1 MLKNKEMKKIKN
13 IAGLVLVIL
22 LTFTI
27 SCNEDFLV
35 EEPMSFL
42 SPENTFKDAAGL
54 QSALDAAMYQVFDQV
69 QGDGR
74 ELQFNHNMSEVTAV
88 TKTDAQASYADLV
101 TYFTPY
107 NDNQAPAGR
116 SVESYEND
124 YRGLKAVNT
133 VIDYIDQPEWGGGDA
148 DPERNHLLGS
158 AYFLRGFFYMQL
170 TMQFGN
176 VAFPLNVVSEA
187 RQDFKVFNMQGIW
200 DQMITDLEYAV
211 KWVKPISELPKG
223 QAPNAAARMLLA
235 KFYILN
241 ERFADAEA
249 QMDAVINSGESQ
261 LFTDAMVGRDSV
273 MVGNQINPYHEKGWE
288 GSGKAEELILPGASA
303 IVAADAINV
312 LHTNYDG
319 EPDPFGAEF
328 GTQKL
333 TNKEGIWLMT
343 NAPFLDGRIRE
354 SASVRS
360 WGPNFGTKTFRAFT
374 PDGKIGFEA
383 DQGYKGLMMLKWGRG
398 QGFSGPT
405 NYGEYEIWQ
414 YNGEMDYQDY
424 RHKPGNFFWME
435 DLVYD
440 YEPLNGTSPYYRKN
454 AQLWADDGTLLCED
468 TLRCWFS
475 FPLYKKWGQNYES
488 NVRRQHGGRQSTYI
502 LRKAEAYLIRAEA
515 RFWQGDLA
523 GMLEDVNIIRERAN
537 AKVTFTMADAQP
549 AGLSMVMDERAR
561 ELYGEEFRH
570 DEMVRWSVAYAK
582 TGKSCYNGK
591 TYSISGND
599 IETSLSANSF
609 YYDRM
614 MEKNNYF
621 IEQTPWKTYP
631 DVKYRIEPMHI
642 WWPVYEPFLIG
653 NVGAILNQ
661 TTGYE
666 GSAGNIEPLVHVVQ
680 PAGVPNVDPQYAVE
694 PPE

>member
-1 MLKNKEMKKIKN
+1 MKKIKN
-13 IAGLVLVIL
+13 IAGLVLVLL
-22 LTFTI
+22 LTFTL
-27 SCNEDFLV
+27 SCNEEFLN

-54 QSALDAAMYQVFDQV
+54 QAALDVAIYYVFDQV

-74 ELQFNHNMSEVTAV
+74 ELQFNYNMSDVTVV
-88 TKTDAQASYADLV
+88 TKTDAQNSYADLV

-107 NDNQAPAGR
+107 NDNQGPAGR
-116 SVESYEND
+116 SVESYQNGYESI
-124 YRGLKAVNT
+124 KAVNT
-133 VIDYIDQPEWGGGDA
+133 VIDYIDVPVWSGGDA

-158 AYFLRGFFYMQL
+158 AYFMRAFFYMQL

-176 VAFPLNVVSEA
+176 VAFPLNVVTEA

-200 DQMITDLEYAV
+200 DQMIVDLEYAI
-211 KWVKPISELPKG
+211 KYVKPISQLPKG
-223 QAPNAAARMLLA
+223 QAPNSAVRMLLA
-235 KFYILN
+235 KYYILN
-241 ERFADAEA
+241 ERFADAES
-249 QMDAVINSGESQ
+249 QMDAVINSGETT

-273 MVGNQINPYHEKGWE
+273 QIGNLINPYHKDGWE
-288 GSGKAEELILPGASA
+288 GSGKADELILPGQRP
-303 IVAADAINV
+303 IVKADAINV

-319 EPDPFGAEF
+319 EPTPLGTEF

-333 TNKEGIWLMT
+333 TNPEGIWVMT

-354 SASVRS
+354 SASVRT
-360 WGPNFGTKTFRAFT
+360 WGPNFGTKTGRAFT

-398 QGFSGPT
+398 QGFSGPS
-405 NYGEYEIWQ
+405 NYGEYDIWK
-414 YNGEMDYQDY
+414 YNGETDYQDY

-435 DLVYD
+435 QLVYD

-454 AQLWADDGTLLCED
+454 AQLFADDGTLLCED
-468 TLRCWFS
+468 TIRCWFS

-488 NVRRQHGGRQSTYI
+488 NVRRQHGGRQPTYI

-515 RFWQGDLA
+515 RAWQDNWA
-523 GMLEDVNIIRERAN
+523 GMLEDVNTIRERAN
-537 AKVTFTMADAQP
+537 AKVTFTMADAQQM
-549 AGLSMVMDERAR
+549 GMEMVMDERAR
-561 ELYGEEFRH
+561 ELYAEVYRH
-570 DEMVRWSVAYAK
+570 DEMVRWSVVYAK
-582 TGKSCYNGK
+582 TGKAYKGK
-591 TYSISGND
+591 TYSISGGD
-599 IETSLSANSF
+599 IEKSLSANSF
-609 YYDRM
+609 YYDRQM
-614 MEKNNYF
+614 DVNNMYRD
-621 IEQTPWKTYP
+621 QVPWFSYGI
-631 DVKYRIEPMHI
+631 KYSIAPKHI

-653 NVGAILNQ
+653 NVGAKLNQ

-666 GSAGNIEPLVHVVQ
+666 GSADNIEPLTHVVQ